1 METVGQQSPDP
12 PAGVCQR
19 RFRPQTGAAGK
30 GPDRRQDDTWRVPIV
45 EAPATA
51 ELSHD
56 LGEDP
61 AVVAEGFYEEPDE
74 KPSDGA
80 DEDRPHRGRGAPP
93 RGGGFPPPPRA

>member
-19 RFRPQTGAAGK
+19 RFRPQAGATGK
-30 GPDRRQDDTWRVPIV
+30 GHDRRQDDTWRVPIV

-61 AVVAEGFYEEPDE
+61 AVVAEGSYEKPDE

-80 DEDRPHRGRGAPP
+80 DEDRPDRRRESRQ
-93 RGGGFPPPPRA
+93 RGGLLPHQ